1 MKHLFRGKR
10 INNDGWVEGF
20 YYFCDWIDSGSHFI
34 RQQKDSHFIDY
45 KVDPETVVYI
55 PNEELTKRW
64 EERLKEYENNLS
76 KIPTY
81 SIETE
86 FYNGMISNRKEC
98 ISELNEVNK

>member
-64 EERLKEYENNLS
+64 EDIKNKNR
-76 KIPTY
+76 
-81 SIETE
+81 E
-86 FYNGMISNRKEC
+86 FNSLNDAYIQGVAAGVLHKC
-98 ISELNEVNK
+98 ISELKEAGK